1 MTSQITTDNID
12 ALYPV
17 AGQDNDSQGFRDN
30 FNAIKEGLLT
40 AKGEITQLQT
50 NSILSASLADVPA
63 PVDND
68 LLGSSIN
75 NGYYN
80 NFHGVLY
87 VPLGSV
93 SSQTDIDITAGSI
106 QSFTLNADPVTFTFK
121 NWPDLGYYANIRV
134 HFQGQGNGAFTADL
148 YSEGG
153 GTIIKDI
160 NFPSSFATGFVKNA
174 DGIQSQS
181 STTLVLADV
190 DNIEIGQTVI
200 KASYL
205 SSGCKVIGVDRVA
218 KEVTLSSAI
227 IADIADNAT
236 ITFSYASRVIE
247 AWTVD
252 GGANVYVKHIGDF

>member
-12 ALYPV
+12 ELYPV

-40 AKGEITQLQT
+40 AKSEITQLQT
-50 NSILSASLADVPA
+50 NAILSASLADVPA

-93 SSQTDIDITAGSI
+93 VSQTDINITAGSI
-106 QSFTLNADPVTFTFK
+106 QSYTLNASTVTFTFK
-121 NWPDLGYYANIRV
+121 NWPDSGYYANVRV
-134 HFQGQGNGAFTADL
+134 HFQGQGSGAFTADL

-160 NFPSSFATGFVKNA
+160 NFPTNFATGFTKNA
-174 DGIQSQS
+174 DGIQALSA
-181 STTLVLADV
+181 TTLVLADV
-190 DNIEIGQTVI
+190 SDIVVGQTAI

-205 SSGCKVIGVDRVA
+205 SAGTKVTAVDA
-218 KEVTLSSAI
+218 LSNEVTLSSPI
-227 IADIADNAT
+227 IAEIADGAA
-236 ITFSYASRVIE
+236 ITFSYASRVID

-252 GGANVYVKHIGDF
+252 GGANVYVKHVGDF

>member
-12 ALYPV
+12 ALYPI

-40 AKGEITQLQT
+40 AKSEITQLQT
-50 NSILSASLADVPA
+50 NAILSASLADVPA

-93 SSQTDIDITAGSI
+93 SSQTDINVTSGSI
-106 QSFTLNADPVTFTFK
+106 QSFTLNASTVTFTFK
-121 NWPDLGYYANIRV
+121 NWPDAGYYANLRV
-134 HFQGQGNGAFTADL
+134 HFQGQNNGAFTAEL

-153 GTIIKDI
+153 GTIIKDL
-160 NFPSSFATGFVKNA
+160 NFPTNFATGFVKNA
-174 DGIQSQS
+174 DGAQLLNA
-181 STTLVLADV
+181 TTLVLDDV
-190 DNIEIGQTVI
+190 DDIVIGQSVI

-205 SSGCKVIGVDRVA
+205 SAGTKVVGVDTVA
-218 KEVTLSSAI
+218 KEVTLSNPV
-227 IADIADNAT
+227 IAEIADNAA
-236 ITFSYASRVIE
+236 ITFSYASRVIDV
-247 AWTVD
+247 WTVD
-252 GGANVYVKHIGDF
+252 GGANVYVKHVGDF